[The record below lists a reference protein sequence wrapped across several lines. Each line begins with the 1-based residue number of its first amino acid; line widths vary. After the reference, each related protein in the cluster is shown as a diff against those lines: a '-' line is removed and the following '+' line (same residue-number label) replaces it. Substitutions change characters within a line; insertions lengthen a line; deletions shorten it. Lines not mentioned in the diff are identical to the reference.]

1 MQLEIRNTDICY
13 QTCGDVNLII
23 RLCPIDHNV
32 NFNCNLKKNINL
44 INFMDLDLVVKL
56 VPIYVSIC
64 NPLTYD
70 IVIVSIMY
78 LLIIIVG
85 IK

>member
-1 MQLEIRNTDICY
+1 MLT
-13 QTCGDVNLII
+13 LIVI
-23 RLCPIDHNV
+23 
-32 NFNCNLKKNINL
+32 FFKNINL
-44 INFMDLDLVVKL
+44 INFMDFDLVVKL